1 MQPISKSGNYHQKIT
16 DDRNESNHDD
26 APVETSNEDK
36 TRKVIIIGY
45 TMLNNINSRGLS
57 KSKEVKVLNY
67 PGATSSNI
75 DTPESLMVHVDTNVL
90 RNDINLLNNIKKI
103 VTKSRKKSPNTIQR
117 FSNIIIRKNK
127 KCLEKIH
134 YSGHMKKIA
143 CLTILLFRIHML
155 KRFLRILV
163 SVLIIN

>member
-90 RNDINLLNNIKKI
+90 RNDINLLNNI
-103 VTKSRKKSPNTIQR
+103 RKLSLNQERNHLTLYNVFQT
-117 FSNIIIRKNK
+117 IIRKNK

-134 YSGHMKKIA
+134 YSRHMKKIA